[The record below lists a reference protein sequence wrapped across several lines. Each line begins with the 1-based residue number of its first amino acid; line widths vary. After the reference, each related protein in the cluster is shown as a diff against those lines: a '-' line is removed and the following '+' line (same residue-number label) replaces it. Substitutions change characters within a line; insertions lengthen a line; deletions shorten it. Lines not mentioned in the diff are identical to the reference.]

1 MSIKGRLTSRGE
13 RAVCHRDGSLS
24 GRRSC
29 GGSLIA
35 TTTATLGPD
44 APADHS
50 GDVPPRDQSVMQ
62 AVCHATAVRLSV
74 CEASGGSAATEV
86 DSGTSDQRTTKVDS
100 PPDLH
105 VSIATEVD
113 CDVDSSGVV
122 RRGDLGAAGTSHYV
136 EPARWETLP
145 PPDGDLHRISVHGT
159 LEGEAEPGQGSTAQ
173 SCCRTPSLAYS
184 ASSSASAAGLS
195 SMVRCDRMLL
205 GSTCNGGAL

>member
-1 MSIKGRLTSRGE
+1 MSVKGRLTSRG
-13 RAVCHRDGSLS
+13 RSAAGHRDGCSS
-24 GRRSC
+24 GRRRQSV
-29 GGSLIA
+29 SLIA
-35 TTTATLGPD
+35 NAPAALGSD
-44 APADHS
+44 APADHL
-50 GDVPPRDQSVMQ
+50 GDVFAGDQSVMQ
-62 AVCHATAVRLSV
+62 AVCHATADCLSV
-74 CEASGGSAATEV
+74 CEASDGGATTEV
-86 DSGTSDQRTTKVDS
+86 DCGTSNQRTTEVDCPS
-100 PPDLH
+100 DFH

-122 RRGDLGAAGTSHYV
+122 RRGDLGAAGTSHHV